1 MIIQD
6 HHYLVEVSYNQRGL
20 FVALYSMSNPSE
32 RNIMLE
38 IEDAEKV
45 KEIMLA
51 FDNDYEMLARH
62 IKVIKNQIKIRRP
75 ETLQSPDNFES

>member
-1 MIIQD
+1 
-6 HHYLVEVSYNQRGL
+6 
-20 FVALYSMSNPSE
+20 
-32 RNIMLE
+32 MLE